1 MRKPSFV
8 VKNCKEVNDMDF
20 LADKEFHKLFDRISK
35 IVDLKGAGTPQE
47 INRRLNRKIKEYR
60 YLPRKSQ
67 LAVFFARSRM
77 PNLKKLIF
85 AGFGRRTIDEAVAN
99 PRGKIALTLKYGREK
114 ARDILRKR
122 ARRRLRW

>member
-1 MRKPSFV
+1 MP
-8 VKNCKEVNDMDF
+8 
-20 LADKEFHKLFDRISK
+20 DKEFHKLFNRISK
-35 IVDLKGAGTPQE
+35 RVNLKGAGTPQE
-47 INRRLNRKIKEYR
+47 VNRRLKRKINEYR
-60 YLPRKSQ
+60 YLPRKDQ
-67 LAVFFARSRM
+67 LAVFFARARM

-99 PRGKIALTLKYGREK
+99 PRGEIALTLKHGREK